1 MECDCNLTIKVFN
14 RLTRKLEDFEPIE
27 DNKVK
32 MYVCGLT
39 VQDFAHI
46 GHARTYVAFDVIK
59 RYLEFRGY
67 SVLHVQNTTDV
78 EDKIIARAQEIGTDP
93 VKLASKYTME
103 AGKDLDAMGIERAN
117 VYPRVTENMDEIIN
131 VVKKLVDGGYA
142 YCVDGD
148 VYFSVDK
155 FPDYGL
161 LSHQSPNDVLVGARI
176 EVNERKRN
184 PVDFA
189 VWKSAK
195 KGELSFDSPWGRGRP
210 GWHIECSA
218 MAMKYLG
225 ERIDIHG
232 GGTDLIFPHHENEI
246 AQSEAATGKKPF
258 VKYWL
263 HTGLLN
269 INGEKMSKSL
279 GNFITVK
286 DLLKKWE
293 PDAFRLYIISTHYS
307 TPIEFSENA
316 LEQSEKSLTKIRN
329 TMDELEKRLGTAKKA
344 KEAKDTSVENTKRTN
359 KFKSYESEV
368 EKIEL
373 AFIEAMD
380 YDFNSPQALVVFQGL
395 VRLGNRALAEGA
407 SRDPLELIQNTLR
420 KLASVFGLSTVM
432 ISRTLKKRELP
443 KGAAAL
449 MKEREEAR
457 KSKNWK
463 RSDEIREQLRIIG
476 IEVEDTLEGTQ
487 WKYAKQMKNKSSDDS
502 SLQS

>member
-1 MECDCNLTIKVFN
+1 MTIKVFN
-14 RLTRKLEDFEPIE
+14 RLTRKLEEFTPFEN
-27 DNKVK
+27 NKAR

-67 SVLHVQNTTDV
+67 HVFHVQNTTDV
-78 EDKIIARAQEIGTDP
+78 EDKIIARAHELGADP
-93 VKLASKYTME
+93 LKLASRYTME
-103 AGKDLDAMGIERAN
+103 AQKDLDAMGIKRADA
-117 VYPRVTENMDEIIN
+117 YPRVTEHMDDIIRM
-131 VVKKLVDGGYA
+131 VKKLIDDGYA
-142 YCVDGD
+142 YRIDRD

-155 FPDYGL
+155 FPDYGS
-161 LSHQSPNDVLVGARI
+161 LSHQSPKDVQAGARV
-176 EVNERKRN
+176 EVDKRKRN

-189 VWKSAK
+189 LWKSAK
-195 KGELSFDSPWGRGRP
+195 KGELSFDSPWGPGRP

-225 ERIDIHG
+225 ERLEIHG

-286 DLLKKWE
+286 DLLKKWD

-307 TPIEFSENA
+307 TPIEFSEDA
-316 LEQSEKSLTKIRN
+316 LEQAQKNLIKIRN
-329 TMDELEKRLGTAKKA
+329 TADELERKLATSQGMEQAEYDDAGETREAEDAQTYGT
-344 KEAKDTSVENTKRTN
+344 
-359 KFKSYESEV
+359 EV
-368 EKIEL
+368 VKIER

-380 YDFNSPQALVVFQGL
+380 YDFNSPQALVAFQEL
-395 VRLGNRALAEGA
+395 VKLGNRALGERA
-407 SRDPLELIQNTLR
+407 SRGALELIHNTLKR
-420 KLASVFGLSTVM
+420 LASVFGLSVTNGK
-432 ISRTLKKRELP
+432 TLKKLELP
-443 KGAAAL
+443 KEVADL
-449 MKEREEAR
+449 IKEREDAR
-457 KSKNWK
+457 AKRNWN
-463 RSDEIREQLRIIG
+463 RADEIREQLRRVG
-476 IEVEDTLEGTQ
+476 VEVEDTAEGTH
-487 WKYAKQMKNKSSDDS
+487 WKYAKQPQDDES
-502 SLQS
+502 HNGEMQS